1 MSFSFSLV
9 FLPVIVLPVLLIE
22 VHPLHAALTQAGVL
36 LAKGNKWLDCLDKDK
51 EVIVASFP
59 NGLKEVKIGR

>member
-1 MSFSFSLV
+1 M
-9 FLPVIVLPVLLIE
+9 LPVLLIE

-36 LAKGNKWLDCLDKDK
+36 LAKGNKWLDCLDNDK